1 MIGKLHKTIAVLMS
15 ALIVTVNAQVSNP
28 DNSKAIERENQVQE
42 EINPAS
48 QDENQFDRSNN
59 VVQSNSEQAETEK
72 QNNPSTPDTFTPSE
86 EISEDLSV
94 SFPVDI

>member
-1 MIGKLHKTIAVLMS
+1 MISKLHKTIAVLMS